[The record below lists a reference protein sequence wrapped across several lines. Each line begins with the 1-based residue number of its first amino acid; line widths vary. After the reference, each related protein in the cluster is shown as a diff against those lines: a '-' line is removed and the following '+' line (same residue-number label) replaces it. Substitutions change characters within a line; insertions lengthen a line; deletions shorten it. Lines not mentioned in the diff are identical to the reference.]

1 MKPVIVRN
9 LKVGEGKP
17 KICVPIVGI
26 TKEDII
32 NEAKNI
38 RSLPVDVV
46 EWRADWFES
55 VFEIYEVIDTAKEL
69 RKILNDTPI
78 LFTFRTSKEGGKKD
92 INLKTYAFLN
102 MEVSKSSYID
112 MIDVEVFSGDDIVT
126 DIIEKA
132 HEYNVKVIAS
142 NHDFQKTPEKDDMIG
157 RLKKMDQLGADILKI
172 AVMPQSKKD
181 VLTLLSATLEMSEVH
196 TEKPLITMSMSASG
210 VISRFAGECFGSVLT
225 FGAASKPSAPGQ
237 INVRDLEQVLNIVH
251 NSL

>member
-9 LKVGEGKP
+9 LKVGAGRP

-38 RSLPVDVV
+38 LSLPVDVV

-55 VFEIYEVIDTAKEL
+55 VFEIDEVIDTAKEL
-69 RKILNDTPI
+69 RKVLNDTPI
-78 LFTFRTSKEGGKKD
+78 LFTIRTLKEGGKREM
-92 INLKTYAFLN
+92 NLETYAFLN
-102 MEVSKSSYID
+102 IEVSKSSYVD
-112 MIDVEVFSGDDIVT
+112 MIDVEVFSGDDIVV
-126 DIIEKA
+126 DMIEKA
-132 HEYNVKVIAS
+132 HEYNVKVVAS
-142 NHDFQKTPEKDDMIG
+142 NHDFQKTPKKDDMIG

-181 VLTLLSATLEMSEVH
+181 VLTLLLATLEMSEVH
-196 TEKPLITMSMSASG
+196 TEKPIITMSMSAAG
-210 VISRFAGECFGSVLT
+210 VISRLAGECFGSVLT